1 MAKNESFYD
10 TFVSL
15 IETNFAE
22 FVAQYE
28 EFSREQGFGG
38 L

>member
-1 MAKNESFYD
+1 MGNQSFYQ
-10 TFVSL
+10 TFVDI